1 LIKAC
6 KKYLAFDDR
15 LLMLWGTPIF
25 GMLIPLMLDI
35 KAAQPHSSD
44 YWSCHVPH
52 STVFVIVYWFFYRWM
67 VIFLRGRFP
76 SFKDTF
82 KRNVIQYSIVLVSV
96 PIIKVVLSYTVDE
109 VVARALGS
117 PAHEIP
123 LNAQNAL
130 AIYLPSILIIVI
142 YEAVYF
148 FVQYKEAMI
157 AKERLEKS
165 HIETQLVHLRN
176 QINPHF
182 LFNSLNVLC
191 NLIPKEP
198 DLAMTYLNKL
208 SKFYRYTVDVKGEKL
223 IPLSEEMKR
232 AKLYGELLSVRFRDA
247 LTIQYEHID
256 SLVAKIPSLSL
267 QLLIENAIKHNIV
280 SNEDPL
286 NIDVRLTEDGK
297 YIQVCNNLQ
306 LKMQEVESTGIGLK
320 NIKKR
325 IAFFTEEKLLVTES
339 DSEFCVKLPLIF

>member
-1 LIKAC
+1 M
-6 KKYLAFDDR
+6 AFDDR
-15 LLMLWGTPIF
+15 LIILLGSPLL
-25 GMLIPLMLDI
+25 GVLIPLLLDI
-35 KAAQPHSSD
+35 QSDQTHAND

-52 STVFVIVYWFFYRWM
+52 STVFVIVFWLFYRY
-67 VIFLRGRFP
+67 VVVALRKQYP

-96 PIIKVVLSYTVDE
+96 PILKVILSYTIDE
-109 VVARALGS
+109 VVATALGS
-117 PAHEIP
+117 PEHDIP

-130 AIYLPSILIIVI
+130 AIFLPSILILVI
-142 YEAVYF
+142 YEAVF
-148 FVQYKEAMI
+148 FFEQYKDAMI

-165 HIETQLVHLRN
+165 NIETQLVHLRN

-198 DLAMTYLNKL
+198 DLAMKYLNKL
-208 SKFYRYTVDVKGEKL
+208 SKFYRYTVNVEGEKL

-247 LTIQYEHID
+247 LTIHYENID
-256 SLVAKIPSLSL
+256 SLIAKVPFLSL

-297 YIQVCNNLQ
+297 YIQICNNLQ
-306 LKMQEVESTGIGLK
+306 LKMQEVASTGVGLK
-320 NIKKR
+320 NIQER
-325 IAFFTEEKLLVTES
+325 IAFFTDEELLVTES
-339 DSEFCVKLPLIF
+339 DTEFCVKLPLIF

>member
-1 LIKAC
+1 MIKAC
-6 KKYLAFDDR
+6 KEFLAFDDR
-15 LLMLWGTPIF
+15 LLILLASPIL
-25 GMLIPLMLDI
+25 GILIPLLLDI
-35 KAAQPHSSD
+35 KADQPHSSD

-52 STVFVIVYWFFYRWM
+52 STVFVFVYWLFYRW
-67 VIFLRGRFP
+67 VVVALRKQYP

-82 KRNVIQYSIVLVSV
+82 KRNVLQYSIVFFSV
-96 PIIKVVLSYTVDE
+96 PILKAILSYTVDE
-109 VVARALGS
+109 LVSRALGS
-117 PAHEIP
+117 PVHEIP

-130 AIYLPSILIIVI
+130 AIYLPSILILVI

-148 FVQYKEAMI
+148 FMQYKEAMI
-157 AKERLEKS
+157 AKERLEKL

-208 SKFYRYTVDVKGEKL
+208 SKFYRYTVDVEGERL
-223 IPLSEEMKR
+223 IPLNEEMKR

-247 LTIQYEHID
+247 LSIHYEQID
-256 SLVAKIPSLSL
+256 SAVAKIPSLSL

-280 SNEDPL
+280 SSQDPL
-286 NIDVRLTEDGK
+286 SIDVCLTDDGK
-297 YIQVCNNLQ
+297 YIQVCNNL
-306 LKMQEVESTGIGLK
+306 
-320 NIKKR
+320 
-325 IAFFTEEKLLVTES
+325 
-339 DSEFCVKLPLIF
+339 